1 MGGPGCFRNPGN
13 PSTRRTLRQCVY
25 SLGVFVLL
33 SEPDDGL
40 FVHLLFL
47 TINGNLPGP
56 QLIMVIVQ
64 VISQL
69 ESTRGNAGR
78 RGGWQRA
85 WLQKKCSPGRKNV
98 QKIKSFSLRPPP
110 LHTDITKERRINF
123 DELGTNIYV
132 ARDLEW
138 FK

>member
-1 MGGPGCFRNPGN
+1 MGGPGYFRNTQK

-47 TINGNLPGP
+47 IINGNLPGP

-69 ESTRGNAGR
+69 ENTRGAGC

-85 WLQKKCSPGRKNV
+85 WLQKKCSPGRKKNV
-98 QKIKSFSLRPPP
+98 QRIKSFSLRPPP
-110 LHTDITKERRINF
+110 PHTDITKERRSI
-123 DELGTNIYV
+123 LMS
-132 ARDLEW
+132 
-138 FK
+138 